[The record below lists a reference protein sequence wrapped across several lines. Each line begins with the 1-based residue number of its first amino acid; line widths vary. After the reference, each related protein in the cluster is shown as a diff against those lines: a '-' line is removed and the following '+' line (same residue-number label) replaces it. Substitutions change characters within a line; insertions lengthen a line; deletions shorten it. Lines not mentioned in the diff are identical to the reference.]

1 MILKIDYKYRNQ
13 INTNQEGSVL
23 IEGVPQHSD
32 VVDEISRL
40 FEGNTFGLKI
50 LSDKDFFDFI
60 NFSNTSKPLLV
71 IVRGSGIVTDKVIE
85 RLENLSFRKDLKV
98 VYLSYLTKLKIKK
111 RLNLSVFFII
121 IRGID
126 KKLNQQ

>member
-1 MILKIDYKYRNQ
+1 M
-13 INTNQEGSVL
+13 L
-23 IEGVPQHSD
+23 IEDVPQYSD

-50 LSDKDFFDFI
+50 LNDKDFFDFI

-98 VYLSYLTKLKIKK
+98 VYLSH
-111 RLNLSVFFII
+111 
-121 IRGID
+121 
-126 KKLNQQ
+126 

>member
-23 IEGVPQHSD
+23 IEGVPQYSD

-98 VYLSYLTKLKIKK
+98 VYLSY
-111 RLNLSVFFII
+111 
-121 IRGID
+121 
-126 KKLNQQ
+126 

>member
-1 MILKIDYKYRNQ
+1 MILRIDYKYRNQ

-23 IEGVPQHSD
+23 IEDVPQHSD

-40 FEGNTFGLKI
+40 FEGSTFGLKI

-60 NFSNTSKPLLV
+60 NFSNTSKPLLL

-98 VYLSYLTKLKIKK
+98 IYLSY
-111 RLNLSVFFII
+111 
-121 IRGID
+121 
-126 KKLNQQ
+126 

>member
-1 MILKIDYKYRNQ
+1 MILRIDYKYRNQ

-23 IEGVPQHSD
+23 IEDVPQYSD

-40 FEGNTFGLKI
+40 FEGSTFGLKI

-60 NFSNTSKPLLV
+60 NFSNTSKPLLI

-98 VYLSYLTKLKIKK
+98 VYLSH
-111 RLNLSVFFII
+111 
-121 IRGID
+121 
-126 KKLNQQ
+126 

>member
-1 MILKIDYKYRNQ
+1 MIFKVDYKYRNQ
-13 INTNQEGSVL
+13 IDTNKDGAVL
-23 IEGVPQHSD
+23 IEGIPKYSD

-40 FEGNTFGLKI
+40 FEGSTFGLKI

-71 IVRGSGIVTDKVIE
+71 IVRGSGVVTDKVIQ

-98 VYLSYLTKLKIKK
+98 VYLSYESI
-111 RLNLSVFFII
+111 
-121 IRGID
+121 
-126 KKLNQQ
+126 

>member
-1 MILKIDYKYRNQ
+1 MILRIDYKYRNQ
-13 INTNQEGSVL
+13 INTNQEVSVL
-23 IEGVPQHSD
+23 IEDVPQYSD
-32 VVDEISRL
+32 VVDESSRI
-40 FEGNTFGLKI
+40 FEGHTFGLKI

-98 VYLSYLTKLKIKK
+98 VYLSH
-111 RLNLSVFFII
+111 
-121 IRGID
+121 
-126 KKLNQQ
+126 

>member
-1 MILKIDYKYRNQ
+1 M
-13 INTNQEGSVL
+13 L
-23 IEGVPQHSD
+23 IEDVPQHSD

-40 FEGNTFGLKI
+40 FEGNTFGLKN

-98 VYLSYLTKLKIKK
+98 VYLSY
-111 RLNLSVFFII
+111 
-121 IRGID
+121 
-126 KKLNQQ
+126 

>member
-1 MILKIDYKYRNQ
+1 LKIDYKYRNQ

-23 IEGVPQHSD
+23 IEDVPQYSD
-32 VVDEISRL
+32 VVDEISRI

-98 VYLSYLTKLKIKK
+98 VYLSH
-111 RLNLSVFFII
+111 
-121 IRGID
+121 
-126 KKLNQQ
+126 

>member
-23 IEGVPQHSD
+23 IEDVPQYSD

-71 IVRGSGIVTDKVIE
+71 IVKGSGIVTDKVIE

-98 VYLSYLTKLKIKK
+98 VYLSH
-111 RLNLSVFFII
+111 
-121 IRGID
+121 
-126 KKLNQQ
+126 

>member
-23 IEGVPQHSD
+23 IEDVPQHSD

-40 FEGNTFGLKI
+40 FEGSTFGLKI

-60 NFSNTSKPLLV
+60 NFSNTSKPLLL

-98 VYLSYLTKLKIKK
+98 VYLSY
-111 RLNLSVFFII
+111 
-121 IRGID
+121 
-126 KKLNQQ
+126 

>member
-1 MILKIDYKYRNQ
+1 MILRIDYKYRNQ

-23 IEGVPQHSD
+23 IEDVPQHSD

-40 FEGNTFGLKI
+40 FEGSTFGLKI

-98 VYLSYLTKLKIKK
+98 VYLSH
-111 RLNLSVFFII
+111 
-121 IRGID
+121 
-126 KKLNQQ
+126 

>member
-1 MILKIDYKYRNQ
+1 M
-13 INTNQEGSVL
+13 
-23 IEGVPQHSD
+23 
-32 VVDEISRL
+32 
-40 FEGNTFGLKI
+40 KI

-98 VYLSYLTKLKIKK
+98 VYLSY
-111 RLNLSVFFII
+111 
-121 IRGID
+121 
-126 KKLNQQ
+126 

>member
-1 MILKIDYKYRNQ
+1 MILRIDYKYRNQ

-23 IEGVPQHSD
+23 IEDVPQYSD
-32 VVDEISRL
+32 VVDEIGRL
-40 FEGNTFGLKI
+40 FEGSTFSLKI

-98 VYLSYLTKLKIKK
+98 VYLS
-111 RLNLSVFFII
+111 N
-121 IRGID
+121 
-126 KKLNQQ
+126 

>member
-1 MILKIDYKYRNQ
+1 LILRIDYKYRNQ

-23 IEGVPQHSD
+23 IEDVPQHSD

-98 VYLSYLTKLKIKK
+98 VYLSH
-111 RLNLSVFFII
+111 
-121 IRGID
+121 
-126 KKLNQQ
+126 

>member
-1 MILKIDYKYRNQ
+1 MILRIDYKYRNQ

-23 IEGVPQHSD
+23 IEDVPQHSD

-71 IVRGSGIVTDKVIE
+71 IVRGSGIVTDRVIE

-98 VYLSYLTKLKIKK
+98 VYLSY
-111 RLNLSVFFII
+111 
-121 IRGID
+121 
-126 KKLNQQ
+126 

>member
-1 MILKIDYKYRNQ
+1 LILKIDYKYRNQ
-13 INTNQEGSVL
+13 INTNQDGSVL
-23 IEGVPQHSD
+23 IEDVPQHSD

-98 VYLSYLTKLKIKK
+98 VYLSY
-111 RLNLSVFFII
+111 
-121 IRGID
+121 
-126 KKLNQQ
+126 

>member
-1 MILKIDYKYRNQ
+1 MILRIDYKYRNQ

-23 IEGVPQHSD
+23 IEDVPQHSD

-98 VYLSYLTKLKIKK
+98 IYLSY
-111 RLNLSVFFII
+111 
-121 IRGID
+121 
-126 KKLNQQ
+126 

>member
-1 MILKIDYKYRNQ
+1 MILRIDYKYRNQ

-23 IEGVPQHSD
+23 IEDVPQHSD

-50 LSDKDFFDFI
+50 LNDKDFFDFI
-60 NFSNTSKPLLV
+60 NTSKPLLV
-71 IVRGSGIVTDKVIE
+71 IVRESGIVTDKVIE

-98 VYLSYLTKLKIKK
+98 VYLSY
-111 RLNLSVFFII
+111 
-121 IRGID
+121 
-126 KKLNQQ
+126 

>member
-1 MILKIDYKYRNQ
+1 MILRIDYKYRNQ
-13 INTNQEGSVL
+13 INTNQDGSVL
-23 IEGVPQHSD
+23 IEDVPQYSD

-98 VYLSYLTKLKIKK
+98 VYLSH
-111 RLNLSVFFII
+111 
-121 IRGID
+121 
-126 KKLNQQ
+126 

>member
-23 IEGVPQHSD
+23 IEDIPQHSD

-98 VYLSYLTKLKIKK
+98 VYLSY
-111 RLNLSVFFII
+111 
-121 IRGID
+121 
-126 KKLNQQ
+126 

>member
-1 MILKIDYKYRNQ
+1 MILRIDYKYRNQ

-23 IEGVPQHSD
+23 IEDVPQYSD
-32 VVDEISRL
+32 VVDEIGRL
-40 FEGNTFGLKI
+40 FEGSTFGLKI

-98 VYLSYLTKLKIKK
+98 VYLSH
-111 RLNLSVFFII
+111 
-121 IRGID
+121 
-126 KKLNQQ
+126 

>member
-32 VVDEISRL
+32 GVDEISRL

-71 IVRGSGIVTDKVIE
+71 IVRGSGIVTDRVIE

-98 VYLSYLTKLKIKK
+98 VYLSY
-111 RLNLSVFFII
+111 
-121 IRGID
+121 
-126 KKLNQQ
+126 

>member
-1 MILKIDYKYRNQ
+1 MILRIDYKYRNQ

-23 IEGVPQHSD
+23 IEDVPQYSD
-32 VVDEISRL
+32 AVDEISRL

-98 VYLSYLTKLKIKK
+98 VYLSH
-111 RLNLSVFFII
+111 
-121 IRGID
+121 
-126 KKLNQQ
+126 

>member
-1 MILKIDYKYRNQ
+1 MIFKVDYKYRKQ
-13 INTNQEGSVL
+13 ISTTQEGAVL
-23 IEGVPQHSD
+23 IEGVPQYSD

-71 IVRGSGIVTDKVIE
+71 IVRGSGIVIDDVIK
-85 RLENLSFRKDLKV
+85 RLDNLSFRKDLKV
-98 VYLSYLTKLKIKK
+98 VYLSHKSI
-111 RLNLSVFFII
+111 
-121 IRGID
+121 
-126 KKLNQQ
+126 

>member
-1 MILKIDYKYRNQ
+1 MILRIDYKYRNQ

-23 IEGVPQHSD
+23 IEDVPQHSD

-40 FEGNTFGLKI
+40 FEGNTFSLKI

-98 VYLSYLTKLKIKK
+98 VYLSY
-111 RLNLSVFFII
+111 
-121 IRGID
+121 
-126 KKLNQQ
+126 

>member
-1 MILKIDYKYRNQ
+1 MILRIDYKYRNQ

-23 IEGVPQHSD
+23 IEDVPQYSD

-40 FEGNTFGLKI
+40 FEGSTFGLKI

-71 IVRGSGIVTDKVIE
+71 IVKGSGIVTDMVIE

-98 VYLSYLTKLKIKK
+98 VYLSH
-111 RLNLSVFFII
+111 
-121 IRGID
+121 
-126 KKLNQQ
+126 

>member
-23 IEGVPQHSD
+23 IEDVPQYSD
-32 VVDEISRL
+32 VVDEISRI

-98 VYLSYLTKLKIKK
+98 VYLSH
-111 RLNLSVFFII
+111 
-121 IRGID
+121 
-126 KKLNQQ
+126 

>member
-1 MILKIDYKYRNQ
+1 MILRIDYKYRSQ

-23 IEGVPQHSD
+23 IEDVPQYSD

-40 FEGNTFGLKI
+40 FEGSTFGLKI

-71 IVRGSGIVTDKVIE
+71 IVRGSGIVSDKVIE

-98 VYLSYLTKLKIKK
+98 VYLSH
-111 RLNLSVFFII
+111 
-121 IRGID
+121 
-126 KKLNQQ
+126 

>member
-1 MILKIDYKYRNQ
+1 MILRIDYKYRNQ

-23 IEGVPQHSD
+23 IEDVPQYSD

-40 FEGNTFGLKI
+40 FEGSTFGLKI

-71 IVRGSGIVTDKVIE
+71 IVRGSGIVSDKVIE

-98 VYLSYLTKLKIKK
+98 VYLLH
-111 RLNLSVFFII
+111 
-121 IRGID
+121 
-126 KKLNQQ
+126 

>member
-1 MILKIDYKYRNQ
+1 
-13 INTNQEGSVL
+13 VL
-23 IEGVPQHSD
+23 IEDVPQHSD

-98 VYLSYLTKLKIKK
+98 VYLSH
-111 RLNLSVFFII
+111 
-121 IRGID
+121 
-126 KKLNQQ
+126 

>member
-1 MILKIDYKYRNQ
+1 MILRIDYKYRNQ

-23 IEGVPQHSD
+23 IEDVPQYSD
-32 VVDEISRL
+32 VVDEISRI
-40 FEGNTFGLKI
+40 FKGNTFGLKI

-98 VYLSYLTKLKIKK
+98 VYLSH
-111 RLNLSVFFII
+111 
-121 IRGID
+121 
-126 KKLNQQ
+126 

>member
-23 IEGVPQHSD
+23 IEGAPQHSD

-98 VYLSYLTKLKIKK
+98 VYLSY
-111 RLNLSVFFII
+111 
-121 IRGID
+121 
-126 KKLNQQ
+126 

>member
-23 IEGVPQHSD
+23 IEGVPQQSD

-98 VYLSYLTKLKIKK
+98 VYLSY
-111 RLNLSVFFII
+111 
-121 IRGID
+121 
-126 KKLNQQ
+126 

>member
-1 MILKIDYKYRNQ
+1 MILRIDYKYRNQ

-23 IEGVPQHSD
+23 VEDVPQHSD

-98 VYLSYLTKLKIKK
+98 VYLSY
-111 RLNLSVFFII
+111 
-121 IRGID
+121 
-126 KKLNQQ
+126 

>member
-1 MILKIDYKYRNQ
+1 MILRIDYKYRNQ

-23 IEGVPQHSD
+23 IEDVPQHSD

-85 RLENLSFRKDLKV
+85 RLKNLSFRKDLKV
-98 VYLSYLTKLKIKK
+98 VYLSY
-111 RLNLSVFFII
+111 
-121 IRGID
+121 
-126 KKLNQQ
+126 

>member
-1 MILKIDYKYRNQ
+1 LILRIDYKYRNQ

-23 IEGVPQHSD
+23 IEDVPQYSD

-40 FEGNTFGLKI
+40 FEGSTFGLKI

-71 IVRGSGIVTDKVIE
+71 IVRGSGIVSDKVIE

-98 VYLSYLTKLKIKK
+98 VYLSH
-111 RLNLSVFFII
+111 
-121 IRGID
+121 
-126 KKLNQQ
+126 

>member
-1 MILKIDYKYRNQ
+1 MILRIDYKYRNQ
-13 INTNQEGSVL
+13 INTNQDGSVL
-23 IEGVPQHSD
+23 IEDVPQHSD

-71 IVRGSGIVTDKVIE
+71 IVRGSGIVTDRVIE

-98 VYLSYLTKLKIKK
+98 VYLSY
-111 RLNLSVFFII
+111 
-121 IRGID
+121 
-126 KKLNQQ
+126 